1 MEEDELGGEM
11 TSHGVRSSSEVLEGE
26 IVGKRP
32 FWRPKIS
39 LNNFLSVF
47 IQRCCQLRVIYVRS
61 CVKPLNTELIP
72 ICHPLALLGT
82 RHILHVSRIKLDV

>member
-32 FWRPKIS
+32 FSRPKIS
-39 LNNFLSVF
+39 FNHFFKCVYSTMLST
-47 IQRCCQLRVIYVRS
+47 LGY
-61 CVKPLNTELIP
+61 
-72 ICHPLALLGT
+72 ICT
-82 RHILHVSRIKLDV
+82 NVC